1 MFVLPCKAK
10 MQYAIIMCKK
20 KRKNLKMVKLEIR
33 GKNHAD
39 TN

>member
-20 KRKNLKMVKLEIR
+20 KKKKFKN
-33 GKNHAD
+33 GKTRNKRHKF
-39 TN
+39 